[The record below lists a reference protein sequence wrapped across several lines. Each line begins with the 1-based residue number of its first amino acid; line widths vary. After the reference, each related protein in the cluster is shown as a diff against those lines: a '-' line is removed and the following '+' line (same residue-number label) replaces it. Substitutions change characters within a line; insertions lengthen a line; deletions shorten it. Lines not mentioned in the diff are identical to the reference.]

1 MESAENPIRY
11 NFKVNNNHPTLLKS
25 KKKSRI
31 VAGSMSLFA
40 ALFFVAIT
48 CLAVVNNNPSTFAII
63 MFGGLVAFALICA
76 IYFFATIK
84 ETEKDRTRSRDLI
97 FYEHS
102 FALVEHD
109 EIKNKDKSLSKCLYA
124 RHANKQFISKFIEKS
139 DMFEIKIF
147 TGTYNGI
154 PQYKKF
160 IFPKE
165 VVPVEKAEEFKT
177 FIKTKVGN
185 HYKIKIS

>member
-11 NFKVNNNHPTLLKS
+11 DFKVNNNHPTLLKS
-25 KKKSRI
+25 KKKARI
-31 VAGSMSLFA
+31 LSGSMSLFA

-48 CLAVVNNNPSTFAII
+48 CLAVTNNNPSTFAII
-63 MFGGLVAFALICA
+63 MLGGLVAFALICA
-76 IYFFATIK
+76 IYFFATMK
-84 ETEKDRTRSRDLI
+84 ETAKDRSRSRDLI

-109 EIKNKDKSLSKCLYA
+109 ESNNKDKSLSKCLYV
-124 RHANKQFISKFIEKS
+124 RHANKQYISKFIEKN
-139 DMFEIKIF
+139 DMFEIKIL
-147 TGTYNGI
+147 TGTYNGM

-160 IFPKE
+160 ILPKD
-165 VVPVEKAEEFKT
+165 VISVEKAEEFKT

-185 HYKIKIS
+185 NYQIKIS